1 MHGGLFLPHHPT
13 KTDMKEVNP
22 QETSRASAFDLWM
35 PSPMP
40 MVTLPKT
47 FDITRLHRVSK
58 KRHITLHA
66 LKSWSIG
73 KAASQ
78 VEEFYML
85 PVQGKMF
92 QYDNLAINVIVNN
105 KKGGISSCDI
115 PYTNDL
121 NRFYEDYIQLT
132 QSVSES
138 CESTFIEDAMIIGTS
153 AVVATELDC
162 IVNQYTDKFLNPKV
176 MWGKYRQSWFK
187 ITLPITF
194 QFHHVQ
200 MDGGH
205 AARFLDILQNEI
217 NCIDKALKK
226 TSKYFD

>member
-1 MHGGLFLPHHPT
+1 
-13 KTDMKEVNP
+13 MKEINP

-35 PSPMP
+35 TSPMP
-40 MVTLPKT
+40 MVTLTKT
-47 FDITRLHRVSK
+47 FNITRIHKTSK
-58 KRHITLHA
+58 KRHIKLNA
-66 LKSWSIG
+66 LLCWCIG

-115 PYTNDL
+115 PFNNDF
-121 NRFYEDYIQLT
+121 NYFYEDYIRLT
-132 QSVSES
+132 QSASDASES
-138 CESTFIEDAMIIGTS
+138 SFIEDAMIIGTS

-162 IVNQYTDKFLNPKV
+162 IVNQYTDKFLNPMV
-176 MWGKYRQSWFK
+176 MWGKYRKSWFK
-187 ITLPITF
+187 TTLPISF

-205 AARFLDILQNEI
+205 AAQFLGNIQKEI
-217 NCIDKALKK
+217 DGLKI
-226 TSKYFD
+226 